1 MPKDSFDGVMAGGIT
16 LKEKKKETTTSADQS
31 KGLAINNEYS
41 YVVAIILQQNETKV
55 QPDLKLLGLNHTS
68 QRAKRHQCFFTKP
81 TSGIFKPITF
91 NQHCFKGGET
101 LYQSD
106 TEDMQ
111 VAPNS
116 NFSYP
121 ISLKGND

>member
-55 QPDLKLLGLNHTS
+55 QPDLKLLG
-68 QRAKRHQCFFTKP
+68 
-81 TSGIFKPITF
+81 G
-91 NQHCFKGGET
+91 
-101 LYQSD
+101 
-106 TEDMQ
+106 
-111 VAPNS
+111 
-116 NFSYP
+116 
-121 ISLKGND
+121 

>member
-55 QPDLKLLGLNHTS
+55 QPDLKLLGLNQAKSTRETS
-68 QRAKRHQCFFTKP
+68 SMFLYKTHKQ
-81 TSGIFKPITF
+81 PI
-91 NQHCFKGGET
+91 
-101 LYQSD
+101 
-106 TEDMQ
+106 
-111 VAPNS
+111 
-116 NFSYP
+116 
-121 ISLKGND
+121 